1 MDIESLKPTIV
12 LVHGAIED
20 SLLWTHGASQEL
32 QRDVY
37 PVKVFSNPLLGV
49 AVALSKFVIFASRR
63 LRRISSSGRQTQRF
77 SGSAT

>member
-1 MDIESLKPTIV
+1 MDIESLEPTIV

-20 SLLWTHGASQEL
+20 SLLWAHGVIQRL
-32 QRDVY
+32 QRDGY

-63 LRRISSSGRQTQRF
+63 LRRISSYGRQSQGF